1 MKAVR
6 MSDTTFDELGRVKRE
21 RDLYRA
27 LLELGAQEQLEPL
40 LEHALTLVVAVTGA
54 SQGYIEVRDPA
65 REDDEAPWWIGHAC
79 SPAEVDEIRATV
91 SRGIIAEALASG
103 QTILTHS
110 ALLDERFSNRESVRA
125 NRIEAVIC
133 APIGGDAS
141 RGVVYL
147 QGRAAP
153 GVLTD
158 EAREHAEALA
168 RHLAPFVERLFTIRR
183 DQQAR
188 DATQA
193 LRARYRLEEVVGRS
207 AALAQVLE
215 QAMLAAPLD
224 VNVLVTGPSGSGKSL
239 LARAIHVNSRRA
251 NAPFV
256 ELNCAA
262 LPESL
267 LESELFGALAGS
279 HSEAHRNLPGKVA
292 AADGGTLFLDEIGE
306 IPYAAQAKLLQLLQ
320 SKQYYPLGSPQPVTA
335 DVRVVAATNDDL
347 REAVKAR
354 RFREDLFYRL
364 QVLPIRMPALVERRD
379 DLPTLA
385 EHLLADA
392 CRRHD
397 FPPLSLTNAGLG
409 AIQAGE
415 WPGNVRELA
424 HTIEAAAIRA
434 AGEGVEAV
442 EPRHL
447 FPTAERSSDT
457 RGELNFRD
465 ATRWFQRELLDR
477 TLRES
482 EWNVTEVA
490 RRLGLARSHVYNL
503 IRAFELGRGEG
514 A

>member
-1 MKAVR
+1 
-6 MSDTTFDELGRVKRE
+6 MSDATSDELGRVKRE

-27 LLELGAQEQLEPL
+27 LLELGGQEQIEPL
-40 LEHALTLVVAVTGA
+40 LEHALALVVAVTGA

-65 REDDEAPWWIGHAC
+65 RDDDAAPWWIGHAC

-91 SRGIIAEALASG
+91 SRGIVAEALASG
-103 QTILTHS
+103 RTILTHS
-110 ALLDERFSNRESVRA
+110 ALLDERFRTRESVRA

-168 RHLAPFVERLFTIRR
+168 RHLAPFVERLLALGRSE
-183 DQQAR
+183 QAR

-193 LRARYRLEEVVGRS
+193 LRARHRLDDVVGRS
-207 AALAQVLE
+207 AALAQALE

-224 VNVLVTGPSGSGKSL
+224 VNVLLTGPSGSGKSL
-239 LARAIHVNSRRA
+239 LARAIHANSRRA
-251 NAPFV
+251 SAPFV
-256 ELNCAA
+256 EVNCAA
-262 LPESL
+262 LPENL
-267 LESELFGALAGS
+267 LENELFGALAGS

-292 AADGGTLFLDEIGE
+292 AAEGGTLFLDEIGE
-306 IPYAAQAKLLQLLQ
+306 IPYGAQAKLLQLLQ
-320 SKQYYPLGSPQPVTA
+320 SKQYYPLGSPQPVMA
-335 DVRVVAATNDDL
+335 DLRLVAATNDDL

-364 QVLPIRMPALVERRD
+364 QVLPIRMPALIERRE
-379 DLPTLA
+379 DLPVLA
-385 EHLLADA
+385 EHLLSDA
-392 CRRHD
+392 CRRHGL
-397 FPPLSLTNAGLG
+397 PPLRLSQAGLR

-415 WPGNVRELA
+415 WPGNVRELEHA
-424 HTIEAAAIRA
+424 IEAAAIRA
-434 AGEGVEAV
+434 AGEGAEAV

-447 FPTAERSSDT
+447 FPTAARSSEPG
-457 RGELNFRD
+457 GELDFRE
-465 ATRWFQRELLDR
+465 ATRWFQRELLER
-477 TLRES
+477 TLREC
-482 EWNVTEVA
+482 EWNVTDVA

-503 IRAFELGRGEG
+503 IRAFELGRDDG
-514 A
+514 